1 MSDFTDVYKELIIL
15 QYYPKA
21 KAQGE
26 INLWSSEFENVYSFL
41 NEFFNQFD
49 LDVAT
54 GDRLDKIGKI
64 VGISRIVEGG
74 AAKKFFGYLGALNVL
89 GYDDG
94 RYFVEGDDLY
104 TDSEL
109 TDGQYRL
116 FIKAK
121 ITKNNVSAIMVDDE
135 RSGLQ
140 SAIQSLFNG
149 EAYVIDNQDM
159 SLNLYISSDL
169 NTDDLTLII
178 QADLLPKPQAVRYRW
193 IVQETPCD
201 TTPTLT
207 SSTLNANGSSNYI
220 HASEGITEGLSKI
233 SISFWIKP
241 EDLLTTQRILSEEY
255 NTFMQFHLSINSP
268 GTLTVGYRTTD
279 SGTDYSHVST
289 SNLIEGVWQNVT
301 IALDVA
307 TTVKIYINGVEDLSS
322 PTVTSAINNTAR
334 NDKFFLKRGSDNSRF
349 YQGGLAN
356 MIFWRGRVLG
366 APDAAAL
373 YNAGNAICFDS
384 IEDKIPGILTNLGPF
399 FPFENHTGFT
409 GQELIDQ
416 STYGSV
422 ILSNGGSTPFDATGL
437 DIECDGGVIVCD
449 GTFGYEG
456 APNASGYDSGIY
468 ADVLTLP

>member
-159 SLNLYISSDL
+159 SLNLYISSD
-169 NTDDLTLII
+169 
-178 QADLLPKPQAVRYRW
+178 
-193 IVQETPCD
+193 
-201 TTPTLT
+201 
-207 SSTLNANGSSNYI
+207 SS
-220 HASEGITEGLSKI
+220 
-233 SISFWIKP
+233 
-241 EDLLTTQRILSEEY
+241 
-255 NTFMQFHLSINSP
+255 
-268 GTLTVGYRTTD
+268 
-279 SGTDYSHVST
+279 
-289 SNLIEGVWQNVT
+289 
-301 IALDVA
+301 
-307 TTVKIYINGVEDLSS
+307 
-322 PTVTSAINNTAR
+322 
-334 NDKFFLKRGSDNSRF
+334 
-349 YQGGLAN
+349 
-356 MIFWRGRVLG
+356 
-366 APDAAAL
+366 
-373 YNAGNAICFDS
+373 
-384 IEDKIPGILTNLGPF
+384 
-399 FPFENHTGFT
+399 
-409 GQELIDQ
+409 
-416 STYGSV
+416 
-422 ILSNGGSTPFDATGL
+422 
-437 DIECDGGVIVCD
+437 
-449 GTFGYEG
+449 
-456 APNASGYDSGIY
+456 
-468 ADVLTLP
+468 